1 MFFCIYK
8 KRPMTL
14 ELLVININMLFRAVV
29 FRVVLRVGGCRGKGA
44 SSKCR
49 RSHTGKRADLSLGV

>member
-1 MFFCIYK
+1 
-8 KRPMTL
+8 MTL
-14 ELLVININMLFRAVV
+14 ELLVVNMLFRAVV